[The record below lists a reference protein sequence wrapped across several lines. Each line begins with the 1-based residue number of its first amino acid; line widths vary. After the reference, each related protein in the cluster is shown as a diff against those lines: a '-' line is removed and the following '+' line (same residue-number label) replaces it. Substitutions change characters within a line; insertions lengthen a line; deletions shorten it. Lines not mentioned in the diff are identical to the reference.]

1 MALATKDIAVQDDT
15 QTNAKQNP
23 EPDQAGAQIQTDEAA
38 APTEAAVAA
47 NQPQA
52 SAAATPGPGPDEA
65 AALEIPDALPV
76 LPLRGGTVVFPLAV
90 LPLTVGLPRSVHM
103 VDDVMRGNRMLALV
117 AQRNEDTEQAGPDDL
132 HRIGTA
138 ALIHQLMRAPDGS
151 VRLIVQGLER
161 IRLLDFIATEPY
173 LVARVEPAPDR
184 VSTGVEVD
192 GLRRAALDLFR
203 RLVTLI
209 PEVPDEVAV
218 AAETITEPRQVAYL
232 IASTGLIDAA
242 ARQEILEL
250 DSVEAKL
257 RRLIELLQREESV
270 RELGQRIASETQGR
284 MSKQQ
289 REYFLRE
296 QLRSIQQ
303 ELGEGGD
310 ADPEIAELRQRI
322 AEANLPPEARKEA
335 DRELDRLSTIPQA
348 SPEHGIIRTYL
359 DWIASL
365 PWDNLSGGEIDI
377 AKARQVLDEDH
388 YDLEKIKDR
397 ILEYL
402 AVRKLREEREAA
414 QQQDEEVIPANVGVN
429 VEGEGEVVPEPEPN
443 VRRET
448 PGDRAARE
456 PILLFVG
463 PPGVGKT
470 SLGQSIARA
479 LDREFVRLSLG
490 GVHDESEIRGHRRT
504 YIGALPGRIIQALRR
519 GETRDPVFMLDE
531 IDKVGSDWRGDPSS
545 ALLEVLDPAQNHTF
559 LDTYLGVPFDLSQ
572 VLFIATANTTD
583 TIPAPLLDR
592 MEVIPLTGYTDEEK
606 VQIAQK
612 YLVPKQINAHGL
624 TPEEFSITDDALRRV
639 IRDYTREAGVRN
651 LERQVATIARK
662 IARDIVEGKSGNAVV
677 TPEEVV
683 DYLGRPR
690 FFDEVAERT
699 DRPGVATGLAWTPTG
714 GDVLFV
720 EATMMPSGEERLILT
735 GMLGDVMRESAQA
748 ALSYLRSNAAQFGI
762 DPEVFTGKA
771 VHLHVPAGA
780 VPKDGPSAGVTMTTA
795 LASLAT
801 GRPVRNDLA
810 MTGEITLRGKV
821 LPVGGIREK
830 VLAAH
835 RAGIDTVILP
845 ARNERDLEDVPEEL
859 RGEMEF
865 IFADSAEDVVPVA
878 LGERTEPAMTAD
890 GAAPTP
896 MARRSDGAERRS
908 ARAAAKK
915 RDTGSAER

>member
-1 MALATKDIAVQDDT
+1 VQDD
-15 QTNAKQNP
+15 KQPNEEMTP
-23 EPDQAGAQIQTDEAA
+23 RPDQASDREQVPVRTDAADAQ
-38 APTEAAVAA
+38 AP
-47 NQPQA
+47 
-52 SAAATPGPGPDEA
+52 SAATAGERSASDATMSEVGPDES

-90 LPLTVGLPRSVHM
+90 VPLTVGLPRSVQM

-117 AQRNEDTEQAGPDDL
+117 AQRNEEIEQAGPGDL

-138 ALIHQLMRAPDGS
+138 ALIHQLMRGPDGT

-161 IRLLDFIATEPY
+161 IRVLDFIATEPY
-173 LVARVEPAPDR
+173 LVARIEPAPDR
-184 VSTGVEVD
+184 VATGVEVD

-203 RLVTLI
+203 RLVALI
-209 PEVPDEVAV
+209 PEVPDEVAA
-218 AAETITEPRQVAYL
+218 AAETIAEPRQVAYL
-232 IASTGLIDAA
+232 IASTGLIDAE

-257 RRLIELLQREESV
+257 RRLIELLQHEESV

-310 ADPEIAELRQRI
+310 ADPEIAELRQKI

-335 DRELDRLSTIPQA
+335 DRELDRLSSIPQA

-359 DWIASL
+359 DWIANL
-365 PWDNLSGGEIDI
+365 PWDKLSGGEIDI

-402 AVRKLREEREAA
+402 AVRKLREDREAE
-414 QQQDEEVIPANVGVN
+414 QREDEVVPANVGVD
-429 VEGEGEVVPEPEPN
+429 VEGEGEIVPDPEPN

-448 PGDRAARE
+448 PTDRAARE

-592 MEVIPLTGYTDEEK
+592 MEVIPLSGYTDEEK

-612 YLVPKQINAHGL
+612 YLVPKQVSAHGL
-624 TPEEFSITDDALRRV
+624 TPEELTITDEALRRV

-651 LERQVATIARK
+651 LERQIATIARK
-662 IARDIVEGKSGNAVV
+662 TARDIVEGKSGNIEV
-677 TPEEVV
+677 TPENVV
-683 DYLGRPR
+683 DYLGRAR

-720 EATMMPSGEERLILT
+720 EATMMPSSEERLILT

-748 ALSYLRSNAAQFGI
+748 ALSYVRSNAAQLGL
-762 DPEVFTGKA
+762 DPEVFAGKA

-795 LASLAT
+795 LTSLAT

-835 RAGIDTVILP
+835 RAGIETVILP

-865 IFADSAEDVVPVA
+865 VFADSAEDVVPLA
-878 LGERTEPAMTAD
+878 LGERTEPAMVAD
-890 GAAPTP
+890 RSAPTP
-896 MARRSDGAERRS
+896 MARSGDGAERRS

-915 RDTGSAER
+915 RSDRSGA